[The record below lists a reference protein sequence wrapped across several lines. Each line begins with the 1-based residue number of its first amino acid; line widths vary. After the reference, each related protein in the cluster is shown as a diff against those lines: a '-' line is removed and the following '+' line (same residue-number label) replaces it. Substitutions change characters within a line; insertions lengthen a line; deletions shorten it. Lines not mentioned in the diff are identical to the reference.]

1 MRVVG
6 GGGGVAAVWWEGS
19 GGWGCFC
26 SVLRFGAKANKAW
39 KRRYEAAHDLNCGG
53 VFVWGGLEG
62 AEFGQCAGQFGV
74 RSYEIVELSAPSS
87 PLGGVPGRVKPFFA
101 LLCEPVLVFYW
112 YVCEWSSETPPGLMW
127 LILAAC
133 VTQTVRQIG
142 PRCVI

>member
-6 GGGGVAAVWWEGS
+6 GGGRLVVSVWWEGS

-39 KRRYEAAHDLNCGG
+39 KRRHEAAHDLNCGG
-53 VFVWGGLEG
+53 IFVWGGLEG

-87 PLGGVPGRVKPFFA
+87 PLGGVPGRVKPFS
-101 LLCEPVLVFYW
+101 LCCASLSWFSTGMFVSGRLKRRR
-112 YVCEWSSETPPGLMW
+112 G
-127 LILAAC
+127 
-133 VTQTVRQIG
+133 
-142 PRCVI
+142 